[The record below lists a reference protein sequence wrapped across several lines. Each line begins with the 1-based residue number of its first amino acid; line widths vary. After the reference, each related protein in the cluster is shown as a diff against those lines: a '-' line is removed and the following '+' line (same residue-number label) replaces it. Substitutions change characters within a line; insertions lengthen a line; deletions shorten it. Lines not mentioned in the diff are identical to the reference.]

1 MCASCP
7 VKGTFYCGLFKNS
20 SKFTRLTVPSDG
32 FDKLH
37 TVTQEV
43 WQAFLC
49 SRGINLQAH
58 HHI

>member
-1 MCASCP
+1 M
-7 VKGTFYCGLFKNS
+7 
-20 SKFTRLTVPSDG
+20 PSNG

-37 TVTQEV
+37 TVTQKV